1 MEKLFLEF
9 RRKINRD
16 EDFSKLDIFKGKN
29 ISIAATIQY
38 IDLIPPIREYLEKN
52 KNKVLLK
59 KGSFYEGHV
68 IGCDPSAF
76 NLKADILILI
86 TDGKFHGMNNALIL
100 DREIFVFNLNKLEKI
115 SLEDLKK
122 QKQKTKAKK
131 VKFLS
136 SDKIGLIVS
145 TKPGQSLKSFEK
157 VAKNIEKLKKEV
169 YVFETNNINF
179 SELENFP
186 DIQIWVN
193 TACYGLGLDDPR
205 IVNLQDIIEL
215 I

>member
-9 RRKINRD
+9 RKKVKGK
-16 EDFSKLDIFKGKN
+16 EDFSELDVFNGKK
-29 ISIAATIQY
+29 ISIAGTIQY
-38 IDLIPPIREYLEKN
+38 IDLIPPIKKYLEKN
-52 KNKVLLK
+52 KNKVFLK
-59 KGSFYEGHV
+59 KGAFYEGHV
-68 IGCDPSAF
+68 IGCNPSAF
-76 NLKADILILI
+76 DLKADILILLA
-86 TDGKFHGMNNALIL
+86 DGKFHGMNNALIL

-136 SDKIGLIVS
+136 SDKVGLIVS
-145 TKPGQSLKSFEK
+145 TKQGQNLKNFKEL
-157 VAKNIEKLKKEV
+157 AKRIEKLKKEV
-169 YVFETNNINF
+169 YIFETDNINI

-186 DIQIWVN
+186 NIQLWIN